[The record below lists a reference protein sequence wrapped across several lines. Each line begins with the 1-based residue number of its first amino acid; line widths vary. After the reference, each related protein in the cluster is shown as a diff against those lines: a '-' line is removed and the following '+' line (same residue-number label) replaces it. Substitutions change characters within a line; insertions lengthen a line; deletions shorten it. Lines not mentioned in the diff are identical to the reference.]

1 MVQTIAS
8 ILNEKGDA
16 VWSVTPESTVYEAIA
31 VMADKSIGAVL
42 VVRGEELVGILSER
56 DYARKVIL
64 QGKSS
69 KRTRVAE
76 IMTTSL
82 ITVPPEAT
90 VDGCMRMMTHHR
102 VRHLPVVDG
111 RRGVVGVLSI
121 GDLVKAVIA
130 DQAETIEQLNS
141 YIGSRYP
148 A

>member
-1 MVQTIAS
+1 MVQSIAS

-42 VVRGEELVGILSER
+42 VLRGEELVGILSER

-111 RRGVVGVLSI
+111 LRGVMGVLSI